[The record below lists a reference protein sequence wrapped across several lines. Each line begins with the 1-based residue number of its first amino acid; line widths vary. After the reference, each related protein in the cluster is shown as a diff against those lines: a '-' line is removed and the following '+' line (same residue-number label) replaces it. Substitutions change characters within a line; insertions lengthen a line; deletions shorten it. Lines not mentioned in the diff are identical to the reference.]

1 MIRPETQAA
10 SGRQID
16 PQIDPHIDQ
25 FIDAVWL
32 EDGLAEN
39 SLAAYR
45 GDLHDLAAWLR
56 PRRLAEADE
65 QALTAYLAA
74 RHPTTRASTANRR
87 LASLRRFYRWALRE
101 GTIESD
107 PTLRLVGARRPARFP
122 KTISEAQI
130 DALLAAPQGDS
141 PLALRDRAMLETLY
155 ATGLRVSELTGL
167 RMVQLS
173 LADGLV
179 RVIGKGS
186 KERVVPVGE
195 AARDAL
201 ARYLKVGRVALLAGR
216 TSDSVFVTARG
227 AAMSRQ
233 MFWKLIRRYAF
244 QAGIAAPLSPHG
256 VRHAFATHL
265 LNHGADLRVVQLLLG
280 HADISTTQIY
290 THVARQ
296 RLKEL
301 HARHHP
307 RG

>member
-1 MIRPETQAA
+1 MARPDAPTTSDA
-10 SGRQID
+10 RID
-16 PQIDPHIDQ
+16 PQIDR
-25 FIDAVWL
+25 FIDAIWL

-45 GDLHDLAAWLR
+45 RDLLDLATWLR
-56 PRRLAEADE
+56 PRGLTDADE
-65 QALTAYLAA
+65 VALTGYLAA
-74 RHPTTRASTANRR
+74 RHASTRASTANRR

-101 GTIESD
+101 GSIQLD
-107 PTLRLVGARRPARFP
+107 PTLRLTGVRRPARFP
-122 KTISEAQI
+122 KTISEAQVEV
-130 DALLAAPQGDS
+130 LLAAPEGDE
-141 PLALRDRAMLETLY
+141 PRALRDRAMLETLY

-167 RMVQLS
+167 KMVELS
-173 LADGLV
+173 LTDGLV
-179 RVIGKGS
+179 RVVGKGS
-186 KERVVPVGE
+186 KERVVPIGE
-195 AARDAL
+195 AARHSL
-201 ARYLKVGRVALLAGR
+201 TRYLKRGRTALLSGR
-216 TSDSVFVTARG
+216 ACDAVFVTGRG

-233 MFWKLIRRYAF
+233 MFWKLIRRYANK
-244 QAGIAAPLSPHG
+244 AGIVAPLSPHG
-256 VRHAFATHL
+256 LRHAFATHL